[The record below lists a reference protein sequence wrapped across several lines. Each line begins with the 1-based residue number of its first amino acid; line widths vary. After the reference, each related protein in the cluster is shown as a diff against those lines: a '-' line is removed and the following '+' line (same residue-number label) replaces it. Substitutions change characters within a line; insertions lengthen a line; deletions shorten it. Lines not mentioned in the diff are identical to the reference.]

1 MLRELNHRYLTLER
15 PQATEV
21 PMTLSSYDWT
31 SQTTQS
37 HNCGFQITLRMCSFY
52 LLYESG
58 PTLTAVTVQ
67 EQVFLKSEDKMKL
80 LRTVRSLK
88 K

>member
-1 MLRELNHRYLTLER
+1 
-15 PQATEV
+15 
-21 PMTLSSYDWT
+21 
-31 SQTTQS
+31 
-37 HNCGFQITLRMCSFY
+37 MCSFY